1 MIIMFNKCLLLAM
14 VTENDAAAAVSCQF
28 LARTPSRP
36 HTGVRP
42 VLTHSGR
49 RRAPASAKAA
59 RERRSA
65 GPGRATPGRAE
76 PVRHRARRL
85 PAAPRCW
92 ERRVRIKAYKCC
104 FSGWCSGGG
113 PYGGGRGHPGPP
125 ARAGPGRCGAWPAR
139 RPAALPPRR
148 AAGGGGRSSCI
159 YGWAAPRIAAYRDPG
174 GLGCAQQT
182 ARASQT
188 FIRWGQK
195 SSAPSPSFGATV

>member
-1 MIIMFNKCLLLAM
+1 MNGLVCLLSLPLYSTFACGLKRTSAASRAVDP
-14 VTENDAAAAVSCQF
+14 VT
-28 LARTPSRP
+28 AR
-36 HTGVRP
+36 
-42 VLTHSGR
+42 
-49 RRAPASAKAA
+49 A
-59 RERRSA
+59 
-65 GPGRATPGRAE
+65 
-76 PVRHRARRL
+76 
-85 PAAPRCW
+85 
-92 ERRVRIKAYKCC
+92 
-104 FSGWCSGGG
+104 GGG
-113 PYGGGRGHPGPP
+113 PYRGGRGHPGPP